1 MKRLSAIIIVMM
13 LIVAIPTETFAVSK
27 PSQVKNLKASAKT
40 TSSITL
46 KWNKVKAA
54 KGYEVQQYNPKTK
67 KWKTLKKVKVLN
79 YKHTKLKANTSYK
92 YRVRAYKTYKQY
104 YNSKTKKWQNKKPAK
119 KNWKNKK
126 TRTKYVYGKASKT
139 VSVRTKKKTTT
150 SNTGSGNTP
159 SSNPTSTS
167 DGSTTESIIDYSDYT
182 DDDARLNLRVTRAA
196 NRSVTLVWDALQGA
210 KHYTVKAGD
219 SITTTESTSIT
230 LNNLPKNK
238 STLFEVQAEKYK
250 NGKLYCFSNSC
261 SVSVRFYDDYYTE
274 SGFHYDNEVH
284 LWADYCSEKNMIDI
298 PKKGTYTAKDYKGE
312 ETTYEVVEGGY
323 GKSSTKSHYVIYKT
337 LKPSE
342 DCTIDG
348 EWKQRSGAWLC
359 NCSGATFDLT
369 TFPGYD
375 GKIEGYMSDGGDCSH
390 GYAFTVYN
398 LDPNKLQVIPKDAS
412 IEAVNTYSSDRNPV
426 PETHYY
432 YVKNGYRISK
442 APGANTSFVYCKKG
456 NGSEYAVVIPFHCSP
471 NGIGWGVG
479 FKLMTI
485 DFEIKYD
492 GKTIG
497 TITADPREA
506 NYQDKSKIKLN
517 EPDPVRKKCIEIVNN
532 AFEDNPMTFDI
543 YEDMITLINYINDT
557 YEYEECIYDESGNR
571 LFYMN
576 CAGGALC
583 LETYA
588 IKYQGEYGFATPRG
602 NLKVDTHRSFSINS
616 KPDIYWSAQGGK

>member
-54 KGYEVQQYNPKTK
+54 KGYEVQQYNSKTK

-79 YKHTKLKANTSYK
+79 YKHTKLKANTLYK

-159 SSNPTSTS
+159 SNNQTNTS
-167 DGSTTESIIDYSDYT
+167 DGSTSHTHSWSNWTKVDDTNHKRTCTKDPSHVETKAHSWNNGVTTKEPTTTSTGIKTYTCSACNGTKTESI
-182 DDDARLNLRVTRAA
+182 
-196 NRSVTLVWDALQGA
+196 
-210 KHYTVKAGD
+210 
-219 SITTTESTSIT
+219 
-230 LNNLPKNK
+230 
-238 STLFEVQAEKYK
+238 
-250 NGKLYCFSNSC
+250 
-261 SVSVRFYDDYYTE
+261 
-274 SGFHYDNEVH
+274 
-284 LWADYCSEKNMIDI
+284 
-298 PKKGTYTAKDYKGE
+298 PKKDANQIDPYSVPLDYWQGMSDDGFPIGTKLTMTNYENETKTFEKTKKNRWKNINGSGIIQLTNDSLMCNNKEVNGE
-312 ETTYEVVEGGY
+312 FIAEGGARM
-323 GKSSTKSHYVIYKT
+323 
-337 LKPSE
+337 LN
-342 DCTIDG
+342 
-348 EWKQRSGAWLC
+348 Q
-359 NCSGATFDLT
+359 SGATFNLT
-369 TFPGYD
+369 TFSGYD
-375 GKIEGYMSDGGDCSH
+375 GKVEGNMSDGGDCSH
-390 GYAFTVYN
+390 GYAFTAYN

-412 IEAVNTYSSDRNPV
+412 IEAVNTYSLDRNPV

-442 APGANTSFVYCKKG
+442 APGANTVFVYCKKG
-456 NGSEYAVVIPFHCSP
+456 NGSEYAVVIPFYCNP

-532 AFEDNPMTFDI
+532 AFKDNPMTFDI
-543 YEDMITLINYINDT
+543 DNDMNTLITYIENT
-557 YEYEECIYDESGNR
+557 YKDEECIYDESGNR

-602 NLKVDTHRSFSINS
+602 GTSNAHRSFSINS
-616 KPDIYWSAQGGK
+616 NPNKYWSAQGKK

>member
-13 LIVAIPTETFAVSK
+13 FIVAIPTETFAVSK

-46 KWNKVKAA
+46 KWKKVKAA

-79 YKHTKLKANTSYK
+79 YKHTKLKANTLYK
-92 YRVRAYKTYKQY
+92 YRVRAYKAYKQY

-126 TRTKYVYGKASKT
+126 TRTKYVYGKASKAL
-139 VSVRTKKKTTT
+139 SVRTKKKTTT
-150 SNTGSGNTP
+150 SNTGS
-159 SSNPTSTS
+159 TSTS
-167 DGSTTESIIDYSDYT
+167 DGSTSHTHSWGSWTKVDNTNHKRTCTKDPSHVETKTHSWNNGVIT
-182 DDDARLNLRVTRAA
+182 
-196 NRSVTLVWDALQGA
+196 
-210 KHYTVKAGD
+210 KEP
-219 SITTTESTSIT
+219 TTTSTGIKTYTCSVCNGTKTETI
-230 LNNLPKNK
+230 PKNDV
-238 STLFEVQAEKYK
+238 SQIDPYSVPLDYWQ
-250 NGKLYCFSNSC
+250 GMSN
-261 SVSVRFYDDYYTE
+261 D
-274 SGFHYDNEVH
+274 GF
-284 LWADYCSEKNMIDI
+284 
-298 PKKGTYTAKDYKGE
+298 KKGDVLPPMTDYLGNTRTFTKTTSTGWTT
-312 ETTYEVVEGGY
+312 ETD
-323 GKSSTKSHYVIYKT
+323 YVTMKLINKT
-337 LKPSE
+337 LLQCNK
-342 DCTIDG
+342 DING
-348 EWKQRSGAWLC
+348 EWEQGGHTML
-359 NCSGATFDLT
+359 NHSGATFDLT
-369 TFPGYD
+369 TFSGYD
-375 GKIEGYMSDGGDCSH
+375 GKVEGNMSDGGDCSH

-412 IEAVNTYSSDRNPV
+412 IEAVNTYSIDRNPI

-442 APGANTSFVYCKKG
+442 APGANTSFVYYKKG

-485 DFEIKYD
+485 NFEIKYD
-492 GKTIG
+492 EKTIG

-543 YEDMITLINYINDT
+543 DVDMNTLITYIENT
-557 YEYEECIYDESGNR
+557 YEPEECIYDESGKR

-602 NLKVDTHRSFSINS
+602 GTSDAHRSFSINS
-616 KPDIYWSAQGGK
+616 NPNKYWSAQGRK